1 MDEHQTNSSHHSQR
15 PAEDLL
21 RVPLDQ
27 LTARY
32 GARVDALA
40 RRLVGSELTPTRPPA
55 SRFQSSI

>member
-1 MDEHQTNSSHHSQR
+1 MDEHQTNNFQQ